1 MRLIPSIHVVPNQLH
16 GSLKKETLTPA
27 HGMVSSAM
35 KTQVVS
41 SRLTSRVAASRV
53 LSTLASAFSRLSILS
68 GLIFLLTTS
77 MPDKSVFFDFFITLR
92 LRIARKNSI
101 FTWYLSSNK
110 LSGELPTSIGYL
122 DSSKE
127 LDISMNELSGQF
139 PTSIRNLASLEE
151 PQLPFN
157 RFSRELPWSIGNFSS
172 LKILH
177 VESCKIWCKVPPSLG
192 ELFLS
197 SNKLSLLIKATSG
210 AASQNF
216 LFAGLRSCNLTEILN
231 FLKYQHHLKLLDL
244 SSNKIHEKVPI
255 WLLDPTLMINHA
267 STISNK
273 GQMMSYGKI
282 LNILSDISLSS
293 NIFDGEIPTSISNLR
308 GLQIL
313 SLANNS
319 LHGHIP
325 SCLGKPTDLESLD
338 LSDNYL
344 SDKIPQQLG

>member
-35 KTQVVS
+35 KTKVVS

-53 LSTLASAFSRLSILS
+53 LSTLAAAFSRLSILS

-77 MPDKSVFFDFFITLR
+77 MPDKSVFFDSFITLR

-151 PQLPFN
+151 PQLPFS
-157 RFSRELPWSIGNFSS
+157 RFSRELPCTYDYS
-172 LKILH
+172 
-177 VESCKIWCKVPPSLG
+177 
-192 ELFLS
+192 
-197 SNKLSLLIKATSG
+197 
-210 AASQNF
+210 
-216 LFAGLRSCNLTEILN
+216 
-231 FLKYQHHLKLLDL
+231 
-244 SSNKIHEKVPI
+244 
-255 WLLDPTLMINHA
+255 

-293 NIFDGEIPTSISNLR
+293 NRFDGEIPTSVSNLR

-313 SLANNS
+313 SLANSS